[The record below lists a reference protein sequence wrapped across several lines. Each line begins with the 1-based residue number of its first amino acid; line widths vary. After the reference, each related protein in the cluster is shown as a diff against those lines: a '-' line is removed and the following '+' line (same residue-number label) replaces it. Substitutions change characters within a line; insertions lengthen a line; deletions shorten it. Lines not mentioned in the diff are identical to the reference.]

1 MGARSGYWAD
11 GSKTDSLWFEN
22 DGVVNTTSMYGPS
35 TGINGSDPLVQY
47 EKGDLLITGQWYWQ
61 KVSNMDHWS
70 IIGHFGSEEK
80 KMRGFKLIKKHLDLL
95 QTLQ

>member
-1 MGARSGYWAD
+1 MHLQVKIILLYTT
-11 GSKTDSLWFEN
+11 SKTDSLWFEN
-22 DGVVNTTSMYGPS
+22 DGVVNTISMYGPS

-70 IIGHFGSEEK
+70 IIGHLGNESRVK
-80 KMRGFKLIKKHLDLL
+80 KAKKTIFDHI
-95 QTLQ
+95 TL